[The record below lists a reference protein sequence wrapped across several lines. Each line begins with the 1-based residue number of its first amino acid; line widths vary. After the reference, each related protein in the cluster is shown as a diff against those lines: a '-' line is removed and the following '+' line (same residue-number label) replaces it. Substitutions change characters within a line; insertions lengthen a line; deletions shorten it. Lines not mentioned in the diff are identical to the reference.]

1 MKKILGIDL
10 GTNSLGWALVAENE
24 ALLDGGVIIFPKGNN
39 EDPKTGKESSYSQLR
54 TQYRGARR
62 RLYRRKLRRRRVLEI
77 AQKFFGLN
85 ENDIFKDTSPLS
97 LYKLR
102 YEGLERILQP
112 DELFRVCLYFA
123 KKRGFLSNRKDLMK
137 ENNKD
142 LGTVK
147 KGISDLE
154 ELIRNSGSRTLGEY
168 YFNLISD
175 HFKGKRLEERI
186 LERWTSRHMYEEEID
201 KIFNTQ
207 INLSNPHFNI
217 ELGSEIKKQIFYQR
231 PLKSAKNLVGKCRLE
246 SSKRCMPRSHPV
258 FQEFR
263 AWQNINNLKWA
274 NPDTSEFGELNL
286 DQKMKLVQLLKSDL
300 KPTEAKIKK
309 SLGFSTRIKFSE
321 IELVPCR
328 TEIQINKIL
337 QDEGLNLSDETIL
350 KIYHCLLFTG
360 DAHFKKLSEHLKT
373 KFNLELPVVEKLWSA
388 DHLKLEQDYS
398 NISHKAAQR
407 LLPFMKKGMRYDE
420 ACVEAGYHHSFEN
433 KFKNLPQVRSLKTN
447 ELRNPVVQKAVSV
460 CIALVNQLIGKHG
473 KPDEVRIEL
482 ARELKKPKAVREQ
495 IRYKNILKKTK
506 RDQYREVLENHF
518 DRTIAYSDSILT
530 KYELWL
536 ELGCMGN
543 DFDDFEAFTKEV
555 KKSDLEKYKLWL
567 EADRISPYSGK
578 VISLSDLISNQ
589 EIEIEHILP
598 FSRSLDNSFAN
609 KTLCERSINSFKTNL
624 TPLEYFERRPE
635 KEKTDFQKRIAR
647 FSNPFKKSIFLT
659 ENLPDSFTNSQLSD
673 TAYIARK
680 SVEKLSECIEKVYT
694 TKGGVTHMIRK
705 DLGLNSILHYEGTP
719 DVINEMKN
727 RGDHRHH
734 FIDAVVIA
742 ATSQSLIQKISRAT
756 ESGNGNPKL
765 NLEPPWPRFR
775 SDLEDMVN
783 GLLIVHKFPKKLVRS
798 SINKYKHDKRPDKK
812 RLIQKSLRGP
822 LHEDT
827 LYGKITNPY
836 TGEENYVVTKRIINL
851 NEAQLDK
858 IVDEK
863 IKQYLKE
870 LIDKNGSW
878 AQTIKDPILFNGKP
892 LRRVRMINNSSS
904 LPILRENTK
913 TYIEPGNNYALVI
926 YEGENGKRDY
936 LSLSFYNAIK
946 NKKELDQLYPPEI
959 NGKKILFCLTHYDKF
974 LIYTEHSDE
983 IDWNNFED
991 LNGRIYHVIKFT
1003 NNNIYLGKSILSRIQ
1018 ADKDKMPLKLQCN
1031 SNTIKAIKVKLNLLG
1046 EIYWRSDIG
1055 LIKKA

>member
-77 AQKFFGLN
+77 AKKFFGLT
-85 ENDIFKDTSPLS
+85 EADIFKDTNPLT

-102 YEGLERILQP
+102 FEGLERLLQAG
-112 DELFRVCLYFA
+112 ELFRVCLYFA

-147 KGISDLE
+147 KGISELE
-154 ELIRNSGSRTLGEY
+154 ELILKSGARTLGEY
-168 YFNLISD
+168 YFQLISE

-186 LERWTSRHMYEEEID
+186 LERWTSRKMYEEEID

-207 INLSNPHFNI
+207 LHLNSPYLNKDLAI
-217 ELGSEIKKQIFYQR
+217 ELKKQILYQR

-246 SSKRCMPRSHPV
+246 SSKRCMPRSHPI

-274 NPDTSEFGELNL
+274 NPDTSEFGELTL
-286 DQKMKLVQLLKSDL
+286 DQKQKLVYLLKTDL

-309 SLGFSTRIKFSE
+309 ALGFSTRIKFSE
-321 IELVPCR
+321 IELLPCR

-337 QDEGLNLSDETIL
+337 QDEGIHLSNEVILN
-350 KIYHCLLFTG
+350 IYHCLLFTG
-360 DAHFKKLSEHLKT
+360 DTHFKKLANHLQT
-373 KFNLELPVVEKLWSA
+373 KFNLNSTITEKLWSA

-398 NISHKAAQR
+398 SISHKAAQN
-407 LLPFMKKGMRYDE
+407 LLPFMRQGMRYDE
-420 ACVEAGYHHSFEN
+420 ACLEAGYHHSFEN
-433 KFKNLPQVRSLKTN
+433 KFKNLPLVRSLKTN

-482 ARELKKPKAVREQ
+482 ARELKKPKSVREQ
-495 IRYKNILKKTK
+495 IRYKNILKQTK

-518 DRTIAYSDSILT
+518 GRTIAYSDSILT

-536 ELGCMGN
+536 ELGCKEN
-543 DFDDFEAFTKEV
+543 DFDDFDAFTKEV
-555 KKSDLEKYKLWL
+555 KKSDLEKYRLWL

-578 VISLSDLISNQ
+578 VISLSNLISNQ

-635 KEKTDFQKRIAR
+635 KEKSDFQKRIAR

-659 ENLPDSFTNSQLSD
+659 ENLPDTFSNSQLSD

-719 DVINEMKN
+719 DIINEMKN

-742 ATSQSLIQKISRAT
+742 STSQSTIQKISRAT
-756 ESGNGNPKL
+756 EYGNGNFKL
-765 NLEPPWPRFR
+765 NLDAPWPRFR
-775 SDLEDMVN
+775 SDIEDMVN
-783 GLLIVHKFPKKLVRS
+783 GLLIVHKFPKKLIRS
-798 SINKYKHDKRPDKK
+798 SINKYKHDQRPDKK
-812 RLIQKSLRGP
+812 QLVQKSLRGP

-827 LYGKITNPY
+827 LYGKITNPQ
-836 TGEENYVVTKRIINL
+836 TGEENYVVTKRLVNL

-863 IKQYLKE
+863 IKTYLKS
-870 LIDKNGSW
+870 LIEKNGSW
-878 AQTIKDPILFNGKP
+878 NQLIKDPIYFNGKP
-892 LRRVRMINNSSS
+892 IRRVRMINNSSN
-904 LPILRENTK
+904 LPMLREDTR

-936 LSLSFYNAIK
+936 LSLSFYNAII
-946 NKKELDQLYPPEI
+946 NKKESGKLYPSEL
-959 NGKKILFCLTHYDKF
+959 NGKKIIYSLTHYDKF
-974 LIYTEHSDE
+974 ILYHEHPEE
-983 IDWNNFED
+983 INWYNKEELNNK
-991 LNGRIYHVIKFT
+991 LYHVIKFT
-1003 NNNIYLGKSILSRIQ
+1003 DNNINFGKSILAKIQ
-1018 ADKDKMPLKLQCN
+1018 ADKDKMPIKKFSN
-1031 SNTIKAIKVKLNLLG
+1031 SNTVKAIKVKLNLLG
-1046 EIYWRSDIG
+1046 EIIWRSDIG
-1055 LIKKA
+1055 VLKKA

>member
-77 AQKFFGLN
+77 AQKFFGLT
-85 ENDIFKDTSPLS
+85 ESEIFKDSNPFT

-147 KGISDLE
+147 KGISELE
-154 ELIRNSGSRTLGEY
+154 ELIKNSGSRTLGEY
-168 YFNLISD
+168 YFQLISD
-175 HFKGKRLEERI
+175 HFKGARLEERI
-186 LERWTSRHMYEEEID
+186 LERWTSRKMYEDEID
-201 KIFNTQ
+201 KIFSTQ
-207 INLSNPHFNI
+207 FNLKSPFINP
-217 ELGSEIKKQIFYQR
+217 ELASELKKQILYQR

-274 NPDTSEFGELNL
+274 NPDTSEFGELSI
-286 DQKMKLVQLLKSDL
+286 DQKMLLIELLKSDL

-309 SLGFSTRIKFSE
+309 ALGFSSRIKFSE

-337 QDEGLNLSDETIL
+337 QDEGIELSNDSIL
-350 KIYHCLLFTG
+350 SIYHCLLFTG
-360 DAHFKKLSEHLKT
+360 DTHFDKLAEHLKT
-373 KFNLELPVVEKLWSA
+373 KFNLERAIAEKLWSA

-398 NISHKAAQR
+398 NISHKAAQQ
-407 LLPFMKKGMRYDE
+407 LLPFLRKGMRYDE
-420 ACVEAGYHHSFEN
+420 ACIEAGYHHSFEN
-433 KFKNLPQVRSLKTN
+433 KFKDLPLVRSLKTN

-495 IRYKNILKKTK
+495 IRFKNILKQTK
-506 RDQYREVLENHF
+506 RDHYREVLENHF
-518 DRTIAYSDSILT
+518 GRTIAYSDSILI

-536 ELGCMGN
+536 ELGCTGN
-543 DFDDFEAFTKEV
+543 DFDDFDAFTKEV
-555 KKSDLEKYKLWL
+555 KKTDLEKYRLWL

-578 VISLSDLISNQ
+578 VISLSNLISNQ

-635 KEKTDFQKRIAR
+635 KEKSDFQKRIAR
-647 FSNPFKKSIFLT
+647 FSNPFKKSMFLT
-659 ENLPDSFTNSQLSD
+659 ENLPDSFSNSQLSD

-694 TKGGVTHMIRK
+694 TKGGVTHMVRK

-719 DVINEMKN
+719 DLIAEMKN

-756 ESGNGNPKL
+756 EFGNGNLKL
-765 NLEPPWPRFR
+765 NLDPPWPRFR

-783 GLLIVHKFPKKLVRS
+783 GILIVHKFPKKLVRS
-798 SINKYKHDKRPDKK
+798 SINKYKHDNRPDKK
-812 RLIQKSLRGP
+812 QLIQKSLRGP

-827 LYGKITNPY
+827 LYGKITNPF

-863 IKQYLKE
+863 IKEYLKN
-870 LIDKNGSW
+870 LIEKNGSW
-878 AQTIKDPILFNGKP
+878 AQLIKEPIYFNGKP
-892 LRRVRMINNSSS
+892 LRRVRS
-904 LPILRENTK
+904 LNKAPNLPLLRPETK
-913 TYIEPGNNYALVI
+913 TYIEQGNNYSMII
-926 YEGENGKRDY
+926 YEGEGGKRDY
-936 LSLSFYNAIK
+936 LSLSFYNAIN
-946 NKKELDQLYPPEI
+946 NKKELGQLYP
-959 NGKKILFCLTHYDKF
+959 NILENKNLKFSLTHYDKF
-974 LIYTEHSDE
+974 ILYSAHQEE
-983 IDWNNFED
+983 IDWSNKEELFNK
-991 LNGRIYHVIKFT
+991 LYHVLSFT
-1003 NNNIYLGKSILSRIQ
+1003 GNSLYLGKSNLSNI
-1018 ADKDKMPLKLQCN
+1018 K
-1031 SNTIKAIKVKLNLLG
+1031 SNIVLTPN
-1046 EIYWRSDIG
+1046 
-1055 LIKKA
+1055 